1 MLDLENIV
9 QQNEKEFEGKKYVYL
24 KKDQDIS
31 KSLLVLMSTHNFR
44 ERYFLFKNFIEN
56 QKCDLLFIKDPLNT
70 YYLED
75 DTGESYNKLLKSFT
89 DIYGVENVTLFGASM
104 SGYGAIYHSLDLG
117 TNAIVNNPQIV
128 FEESYEQSWPNLR
141 LTLEKVEG
149 WVNLDK
155 KLKEKTEID
164 SCFYMIFG
172 EHRLDAINRDKIKEV
187 SANTSKIIFEQ
198 VEDFAHGFYLDNT
211 ETIYKLQNILSELR
225 EVRITKPNHS
235 R

>member
-56 QKCDLLFIKDPLNT
+56 QKCDLLFVKDPSNT
-70 YYLED
+70 YYLEND
-75 DTGESYNKLLKSFT
+75 NGASYQTLLKQFT
-89 DIYGVENVTLFGASM
+89 DIYGAKNVTFFGASM
-104 SGYGAIYHSLDLG
+104 SGYAAIYHGLDLG

-128 FEESYEQSWPNLR
+128 FKESYEQSWPNLR
-141 LTLEKVEG
+141 LTLDKVRG
-149 WVNLDK
+149 WIDLDK
-155 KLKEKTEID
+155 KIKDKGEIE

-172 EHRLDAINRDKIKEV
+172 EHRLDTVNRDRIKSV
-187 SANTSKIIFEQ
+187 SVNTSRIMFEQ

-211 ETIYKLQNILSELR
+211 ETVYKLQNILSELR